1 MPELSGTKTEQNLKE
16 ALAGEAQARI
26 KYEWYASQAKKDGY
40 EQIADIF
47 LETSG
52 NEKEHA
58 KLWFKALHDGKVG
71 STIENLKA
79 AAEGENYETSTMYAN
94 FAKEASEEG
103 FEELAKS
110 FEEVGEIEA
119 KHRDRYLKL
128 ASNIENNLVFTSDGT
143 AVWKCRNCGHIHI
156 GAKSPDT
163 CPVCTHP
170 QAFFEIRAENY

>member
-1 MPELSGTKTEQNLKE
+1 MPELKGTKTEQNLKD

-26 KYEWYASQAKKDGY
+26 KYEWYSSQAKKDGY

-47 LETSG
+47 AETSG

-58 KLWFKALHDGKVG
+58 KLWYKALHDGKVAP
-71 STIENLKA
+71 TLDNLKA
-79 AAEGENYETSTMYAN
+79 AAEGENYETSEMYVK
-94 FAKEASEEG
+94 FAQEAKEEG
-103 FEELAKS
+103 FDELAKS

-156 GAKSPDT
+156 GNQAPNE
-163 CPVCTHP
+163 CPACHHP

>member
-1 MPELSGTKTEQNLKE
+1 MPELKGTKTEQNLKD

-40 EQIADIF
+40 EQIAEIF
-47 LETSG
+47 TETSG

-58 KLWFKALHDGKVG
+58 KLWYKALHDNQ
-71 STIENLKA
+71 TTDTPTNLKDA
-79 AAEGENYETSTMYAN
+79 ATGEDYETGTMYAN
-94 FAKEASEEG
+94 FAREAREEG
-103 FEELAKS
+103 FEDLAKS

-128 ASNIENNLVFTSDGT
+128 ASNIENNLVFASDGT
-143 AVWKCRNCGHIHI
+143 AVWKCRNCGHIDI
-156 GAKSPDT
+156 GNSAPNE
-163 CPVCTHP
+163 CPVCHHP